1 MFESELC
8 LFRMKIN
15 VRKVPATTVQ
25 ADIHRG
31 NSNVKPTSVLRKE
44 KLKTAIYAKIPIL
57 TLTNNPRQSLL
68 LSILAIIFSFSAG
81 SVIAQKTASSVA
93 VPVITARRGTII
105 FTKQYTGHLEP
116 HAEVKVF
123 ANVPGKIVT
132 LKATVGQNVMK
143 DDVLAETDS
152 REATLAVIRAAS
164 ALSSAK
170 SRLTSTEANAQA
182 DVESQLAIAQEKLM
196 TAQSNLVETQS
207 LAEMRVRNQLV
218 QAEAT
223 YQATLETIEK
233 SETNAEQSLERAKV
247 ERDDAAADYARNKSL
262 HEKQLISDSNFE
274 SVEKRLRLAETR
286 LAEAQVT
293 ARQFAD
299 DSTHPSVERAKAE
312 LAVARKLV
320 EIRSWE
326 REIAMAESKVTQT
339 RADLNAA
346 QKLVEAKSWEQEIEI
361 ARAAVSQ
368 AEEQLKI
375 AQEQENATT
384 LKSPLDGII
393 ATRHLNMGDY
403 AGSAASPT
411 GKPVFTVIGVKVLK
425 AIWNMPVTEARRI
438 HSGQLVLIS
447 MDAGIRNIVG
457 TIDFISPTVNREDNT
472 VLVHASVPNSVG
484 TLSHNGGLRPG
495 GTITISV
502 KTGERKKVQLLPL
515 HSVLHIQNG
524 SGTIF
529 TVAGNT
535 ARREQVSVG
544 TVYGGEI
551 EITAKLL
558 NGTLVIVGEQH
569 QLQEGTPVSI
579 IRD

>member
-1 MFESELC
+1 MVN
-8 LFRMKIN
+8 RHI
-15 VRKVPATTVQ
+15 
-25 ADIHRG
+25 
-31 NSNVKPTSVLRKE
+31 
-44 KLKTAIYAKIPIL
+44 LKAYTAIYARIL
-57 TLTNNPRQSLL
+57 MLKRTNNLRQSLL
-68 LSILAIIFSFSAG
+68 LSVFAIIFS
-81 SVIAQKTASSVA
+81 SSVGNGVAQEAASPLA
-93 VPVITARRGTII
+93 VPVATARRGTIVS
-105 FTKQYTGHLEP
+105 TKQYTGHLEP

-123 ANVPGKIVT
+123 ANVPGKIIA
-132 LKATVGQNVMK
+132 LKAIVGQSVAK

-152 REATLAVIRAAS
+152 REAALAVIGAES
-164 ALSSAK
+164 ALSGAK
-170 SRLTSTEANAQA
+170 SRRTLTEANTQA
-182 DVESQLAIAQEKLM
+182 DVESQLAVAQETLM

-223 YQATLETIEK
+223 SQAAKETIEK
-233 SETNAEQSLERAKV
+233 SKTNAEQSLERTKV
-247 ERDDAAADYARNKSL
+247 ERDDAEADYERNKSL

-274 SVEKRLRLAETR
+274 SVEKRLRLAEIR
-286 LAEAQVT
+286 LEEAQVT
-293 ARQFAD
+293 ARQF
-299 DSTHPSVERAKAE
+299 EEEAE

-326 REIAMAESKVTQT
+326 REIALAESKVTQAQ
-339 RADLNAA
+339 ADLTAA

-375 AQEQENATT
+375 AQERANATT
-384 LKSPLDGII
+384 LKSPIDGVI
-393 ATRHLNMGDY
+393 ATRHLNIGDY

-411 GKPVFTVIGVKVLK
+411 GKPVFTVIGVKALR
-425 AIWNMPVTEARRI
+425 AIWNMPVTDARRI
-438 HSGQLVLIS
+438 HSGDLVLIS
-447 MDAGIRNIVG
+447 TDTGIRNIVG

-472 VLVHASVPNSVG
+472 VLVHATVPNSVG

-495 GTITISV
+495 GTITVSV
-502 KTGERKKVQLLPL
+502 KTGERKNVLLLPL

-529 TVAGNT
+529 TVEGNT

-551 EITAKLL
+551 EVTARLL
-558 NGTLVIVGEQH
+558 NGTLVIVGEH
-569 QLQEGTPVSI
+569 HRLQDGTPVSI

>member
-1 MFESELC
+1 MVN
-8 LFRMKIN
+8 RHI
-15 VRKVPATTVQ
+15 
-25 ADIHRG
+25 
-31 NSNVKPTSVLRKE
+31 
-44 KLKTAIYAKIPIL
+44 LKAYTAIYARIL
-57 TLTNNPRQSLL
+57 MLKRTNNLRQSLL
-68 LSILAIIFSFSAG
+68 LSVFAIIFS
-81 SVIAQKTASSVA
+81 SSVGNGVAQEAASPLA
-93 VPVITARRGTII
+93 VPVATARRGTIVS
-105 FTKQYTGHLEP
+105 TKQYTGHLEP

-123 ANVPGKIVT
+123 ANVPGKIIA
-132 LKATVGQNVMK
+132 LKAIVGQSVAK

-152 REATLAVIRAAS
+152 REAALAVIGAES
-164 ALSSAK
+164 ALSGAK
-170 SRLTSTEANAQA
+170 SRRTLTEANTQA
-182 DVESQLAIAQEKLM
+182 DVESQLAVAQETLM

-223 YQATLETIEK
+223 SQAAKETIEK
-233 SETNAEQSLERAKV
+233 SKTNAEQSLERTKV
-247 ERDDAAADYARNKSL
+247 ERDDAEADYERNKSL

-274 SVEKRLRLAETR
+274 SVEKRLRLAEIR
-286 LAEAQVT
+286 LEEAQVT
-293 ARQFAD
+293 ARQFEEG
-299 DSTHPSVERAKAE
+299 STHPSVEKAKAE

-326 REIAMAESKVTQT
+326 REIALAESKVTQAQ
-339 RADLNAA
+339 ADLTAA

-375 AQEQENATT
+375 AQERANATT
-384 LKSPLDGII
+384 LKSPIDGVI
-393 ATRHLNMGDY
+393 ATRHLNIGDY

-411 GKPVFTVIGVKVLK
+411 GKPVFTVIGVKALR
-425 AIWNMPVTEARRI
+425 AIWNMPVTDARRI
-438 HSGQLVLIS
+438 HSGDLVLIS
-447 MDAGIRNIVG
+447 TDTGIRNIVG

-472 VLVHASVPNSVG
+472 VLVHATVPNSVG

-495 GTITISV
+495 GTITVSV
-502 KTGERKKVQLLPL
+502 KTGERKNVLLLPL

-529 TVAGNT
+529 TVEGNT

-551 EITAKLL
+551 EVTARLL
-558 NGTLVIVGEQH
+558 NGTLVIVGEH
-569 QLQEGTPVSI
+569 HRLQDGTPVSI